1 MDIEALHVPPSTKD
15 FNVDTVANAIAG
27 RFTYYPVPISLAAPA
42 IRGGTHVALGVST
55 AQRSSLLP
63 QVPTIAEASAV
74 RFDFPIWHGQR
85 VAAGAPAGV
94 VDKLANDVG
103 GVLAGADLREWIA
116 EHGGEPMSMTQ
127 PEFVRFVAGESE
139 TAARLLNA
147 ASVGSR

>member
-55 AQRSSLLP
+55 EQRSSLLP

-74 RFDFPIWHGQR
+74 RFDFPIWNASASPTAR
-85 VAAGAPAGV
+85 WPVRTTSGAFSPG
-94 VDKLANDVG
+94 
-103 GVLAGADLREWIA
+103 WIC
-116 EHGGEPMSMTQ
+116 
-127 PEFVRFVAGESE
+127 V
-139 TAARLLNA
+139 N
-147 ASVGSR
+147 GSRNTEASR